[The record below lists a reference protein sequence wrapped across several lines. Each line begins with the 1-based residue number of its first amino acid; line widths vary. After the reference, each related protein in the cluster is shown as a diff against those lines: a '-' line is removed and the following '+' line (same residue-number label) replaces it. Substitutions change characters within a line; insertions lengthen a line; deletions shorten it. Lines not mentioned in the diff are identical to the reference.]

1 MYTCNRFFLLIA
13 GLTLMLSA
21 CTYRTGEDNP
31 NPGCGTPSTV
41 SYTNNVLPVL
51 NPNCLVCH
59 DQAGNAGGIVFDTY
73 AGLKV
78 VVDNGTFEGA
88 INHNAGFEPMPRNN
102 PKLSDCTLELIQ
114 SWIDA
119 GAPNN

>member
-1 MYTCNRFFLLIA
+1 MNIPSYFLLLIV
-13 GLTLMLSA
+13 GLTLTFSS
-21 CTYRTGEDNP
+21 CVYRTGEDTP
-31 NPGCGTPSTV
+31 NPGCVIPNPV
-41 SYTNNVLPVL
+41 SYTNDVLPVIS
-51 NPNCLVCH
+51 PSCLGCH

-88 INHNAGFEPMPRNN
+88 INHRAGFDAMPRNAS
-102 PKLSDCTLELIQ
+102 KLPDCTLEIIQ
-114 SWIDA
+114 SWIDN